1 MPVGAGL
8 DHQNQS
14 SFSTIKLCFY
24 WAAALPNRKNIK
36 SPKASVLLHSL
47 PDNDQQKTN
56 RIVCVYVC
64 TCVCACVRACVR
76 VCVLSGPV

>member
-36 SPKASVLLHSL
+36 SPKASVLHSV
-47 PDNDQQKTN
+47 PDNDQQKTK

-64 TCVCACVRACVR
+64 TCVCASVR
-76 VCVLSGPV
+76 VCGVCVPVSY